1 MDKNLELLKKNNPS
15 IEIKEET
22 EHLNIE
28 HLWTDDTFMLR
39 YSKGI
44 DFTEL
49 IDIELPNEL
58 SAIFHKATQT
68 LEVIYSPLPEK
79 ILHLS
84 RKTTFFYKGIEFK
97 TEFKEP
103 SNQLILIAKGFKE
116 LEVAGESNHRNLR
129 QFRDFYRED
138 QQTSQMKVYFSD
150 KKPFCFYITGDFKK
164 IKNEFIPFCKHLN
177 IYIRFFDR
185 KAPIINIINVE
196 PKIEEYKIPC
206 KTNEISYPEAIATN
220 EIDQVALDLLHIAN
234 ETGNPRL
241 KYLFHYQVLE
251 YFAYYYLDEELK
263 RKLSNLLK
271 SPDILHNYGNYSKI
285 IIEELKDYTN
295 NTSDKQK
302 LTKLIADYLTV
313 DDIQSEIKCNLKYF
327 TNDIEFDGHFKL
339 PALITDEKIFDKIYS
354 EAKETKDKKKEKERL
369 RQELV
374 NSIADRIERIRNV
387 LVHIRESREN
397 KVIYP
402 TRNNN
407 RKLLPY
413 LYLVKRMSEIIAM
426 KYNVWQKNGLQ

>member
-1 MDKNLELLKKNNPS
+1 MDKNLETLKKNNPS

-22 EHLNIE
+22 EHINIE

-39 YSKGI
+39 YAKDT
-44 DFTEL
+44 DFSVLT
-49 IDIELPNEL
+49 DIELPNEL
-58 SAIFHKATQT
+58 CAIFHKTTQT
-68 LEVIYSPLPEK
+68 LELIYAPLSDK
-79 ILHLS
+79 IPHLT
-84 RKTTFFYKGIEFK
+84 RKTTFYFRGIEFK
-97 TEFKEP
+97 SEFKEP
-103 SNQLILIAKGFKE
+103 SNELIFISKGFKE
-116 LEVAGESNHRNLR
+116 LDVPSDSNHRNLR
-129 QFRDFYRED
+129 QFRDLYRED
-138 QQTSQMKVYFSD
+138 QQTSQMKVYFKD
-150 KKPFCFYITGDFKK
+150 KKPYCFFITGDFKK
-164 IKNEFIPFCKHLN
+164 IKNEFVSFAKHLN

-185 KAPIINIINVE
+185 KAPVINIVNVE
-196 PKIEEYKIPC
+196 PKIEDYKIPC
-206 KTNEISYPEAIATN
+206 KTNDVEHPVAIATN

-271 SPDILHNYGNYSKI
+271 SPDILHNYSNYSKV

-302 LTKLIADYLTV
+302 LTKLISDYLTV
-313 DDIQSEIKCNLKYF
+313 DDIQSELKCNLKYF
-327 TNDIEFDGHFKL
+327 SNDIEFDGHFKL

-354 EAKETKDKKKEKERL
+354 EAKETKEKKKEKERL
-369 RQELV
+369 RQELI

-413 LYLVKRMSEIIAM
+413 LYLVRRMSEIIAM
-426 KYNVWQKNGLQ
+426 KYNL

>member
-1 MDKNLELLKKNNPS
+1 MDKSLELLKKNNPS

-22 EHLNIE
+22 EHVNIE

-39 YSKGI
+39 YSKET

-49 IDIELPNEL
+49 IDIDLPNEL
-58 SAIFHKATQT
+58 NAIFHKTTQT
-68 LEVIYSPLPEK
+68 LELIYALLPEK
-79 ILHLS
+79 NLHLS
-84 RKTTFFYKGIEFK
+84 RKTTFFYKGLEFT

-103 SNQLILIAKGFKE
+103 SNQLIFIAKGFKE
-116 LEVAGESNHRNLR
+116 LEVSGESNHRNLR

-138 QQTSQMKVYFSD
+138 QQTSQMKIYFGD
-150 KKPFCFYITGDFKK
+150 KKPFCFFITGDFKK

-177 IYIRFFDR
+177 IYMRFFDR
-185 KAPIINIINVE
+185 KAPTISIINVE
-196 PKIEEYKIPC
+196 PKIEDYKIPC

-313 DDIQSEIKCNLKYF
+313 EDIKSEIKCNLKYF

-339 PALITDEKIFDKIYS
+339 PALITDDKIFDKIYS

-426 KYNVWQKNGLQ
+426 KYNV